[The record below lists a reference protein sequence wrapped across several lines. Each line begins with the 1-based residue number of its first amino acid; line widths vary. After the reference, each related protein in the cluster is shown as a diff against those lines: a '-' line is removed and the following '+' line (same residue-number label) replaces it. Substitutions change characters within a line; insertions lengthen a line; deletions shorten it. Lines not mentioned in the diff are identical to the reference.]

1 MKTIKTKVSENLE
14 VVLIPNSDHEFLMT
28 TKEVAAAYGINPNT
42 LRGHKRDH
50 KDELFDGKHFI
61 EGVCISNAGCKS
73 DSYKQEL
80 TTKVTYWTK
89 RGIVRLGFFIKS
101 ERAKL
106 FRDWAEDLVL
116 EQLENRN
123 AKQVLQ
129 ELPETPKR
137 KHNRLTTERVNEIM
151 KYVCMIDDK
160 SLRMIITDK
169 LYLN

>member
-1 MKTIKTKVSENLE
+1 MSENLE
-14 VVLIPNSDHEFLMT
+14 VVVIPNQDHEFLMT
-28 TKEVAAAYGINPNT
+28 NKQVAIAYGVSEGNIRKHIHENSDDIN
-42 LRGHKRDH
+42 
-50 KDELFDGKHFI
+50 EGKHFVK
-61 EGVCISNAGCKS
+61 GVTICHTLEKGA
-73 DSYKQEL
+73 QPHQ
-80 TTKVTYWTK
+80 TFWTK
-89 RGIVRLGFFIKS
+89 RGIVRLGFFIRS

-160 SLRMIITDK
+160 SLRMVITDK
-169 LYLN
+169 LYLNS

>member
-1 MKTIKTKVSENLE
+1 MKTIKTKVSDNLE
-14 VVLIPNSDHEFLMT
+14 VVLIPNTDHEFLMT
-28 TKEVAAAYGINPNT
+28 SKELALAYGINEDT
-42 LRGHKRDH
+42 LRSHQRNY
-50 KDELFDGKHFI
+50 KDELFEGKHFVK
-61 EGVCISNAGCKS
+61 GVQILHTLEKNAQPHK
-73 DSYKQEL
+73 
-80 TTKVTYWTK
+80 TYWTK

-123 AKQVLQ
+123 TKQVLQ
-129 ELPETPKR
+129 ELPAVPKR
-137 KHNRLTTERVNEIM
+137 KHNRLTTDRVNDIM

-169 LYLN
+169 LYLNS